1 MKYLEKYLIAYY
13 QSNNPK
19 YGYNISSGGD
29 GGSGVPRTT
38 RKPIDQYDKQKHL
51 VRTWDSIYSAAQT
64 LNYDGGTIS
73 ACVNKKHSMA
83 FGFYW
88 VVSGELPEF
97 KTYKT
102 HRKVYQY
109 DLEGN
114 FIAEFKN
121 ALEAGKSLGK
131 DNSSIVRCCNKQQ
144 KTAHNFI

>member
-1 MKYLEKYLIAYY
+1 
-13 QSNNPK
+13 
-19 YGYNISSGGD
+19 
-29 GGSGVPRTT
+29 
-38 RKPIDQYDKQKHL
+38 
-51 VRTWDSIYSAAQT
+51 
-64 LNYDGGTIS
+64 
-73 ACVNKKHSMA
+73 MA

-88 VVSGELPEF
+88 VVRGELPEF

-121 ALEAGKSLGK
+121 ALEAGKSIGK

-144 KTAHNFI
+144 KTAHKFIWRYENDSIS